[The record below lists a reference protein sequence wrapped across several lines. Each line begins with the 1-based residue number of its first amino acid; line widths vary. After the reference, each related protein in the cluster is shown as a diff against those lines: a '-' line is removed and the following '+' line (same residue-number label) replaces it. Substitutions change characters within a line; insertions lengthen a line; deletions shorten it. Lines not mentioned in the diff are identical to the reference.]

1 VVVVVFVVVFA
12 FVVVPRSMPLAPV
25 RVLAFVRVLHV
36 FISKSPHATFA
47 RTMPIRTSHIDRPR
61 EARFLALSF
70 ATVAIIAVVF
80 VVIF

>member
-1 VVVVVFVVVFA
+1 
-12 FVVVPRSMPLAPV
+12 MPLAKV

-47 RTMPIRTSHIDRPR
+47 RTMPVRPR
-61 EARFLALSF
+61 EARFLALSL

-80 VVIF
+80 VVVFVVVFAVVFVVVFAVVFI